1 MLASL
6 FSYTAWLVSVSGS
19 YTEYEPFRYA
29 ILNVSNLKDYA
40 DAFSFDEIHR
50 PVSVIQVLI
59 CPQYNTPFLCFI
71 LW

>member
-19 YTEYEPFRYA
+19 YTEYEPLRYA

-40 DAFSFDEIHR
+40 DACSFHEIH
-50 PVSVIQVLI
+50 
-59 CPQYNTPFLCFI
+59 
-71 LW
+71 